1 MSIQF
6 KRAKITEKSLNLTNF
21 NRMVDYIGRLANMTS
36 PNILIDRGPGGY
48 VLKALKQSASTVDY
62 TDFAFGY
69 SISGATVTVNAGT
82 IRHGTRPPLVVKS
95 KDIAIAADK
104 TWIFV
109 AYDFGEYDFGDRAT
123 ITSAMVEPIS
133 TGFFYRH
140 VLYLVTLSEGV
151 ASIDAGNIKHLG
163 DISIPGAFA

>member
-69 SISGATVTVNAGT
+69 SINGAVVTVNAGT
-82 IRHGTRPPLVVKS
+82 IRHGTRPPVRALS
-95 KDIAIAADK
+95 ADITIAADN

-109 AYDFGEYDFGDRAT
+109 AYTFGTFGIAAS
-123 ITSAMVEPIS
+123 ITSSMSEPVD
-133 TGFFYRH
+133 TEEVH
-140 VLYLVTLSEGV
+140 NHALYLVTLSEGV
-151 ASIDAGNIKHLG
+151 ASIGAGNIKHVG
-163 DISIPGAFA
+163 DIWLPGAFA

>member
-1 MSIQF
+1 MNEFSIENTG
-6 KRAKITEKSLNLTNF
+6 KF
-21 NRMVDYIGRLANMTS
+21 NARLDDLESMVGATSSPDCQISNVDKMRGGDGIDLAS
-36 PNILIDRGPGGY
+36 F
-48 VLKALKQSASTVDY
+48 S
-62 TDFAFGY
+62 FGC

>member
-82 IRHGTRPPLVVKS
+82 IRHGTRTPVVVPS
-95 KDIAIAADK
+95 KDVTISADK
-104 TWIFV
+104 TWIYV
-109 AYDFGEYDFGDRAT
+109 MYNFGQWAE
-123 ITSAMVEPIS
+123 ITSSLSEPVD
-133 TGFFYRH
+133 TEEVH
-140 VLYLVTLSEGV
+140 NHALYLVTLSEGAV
-151 ASIDAGNIKHLG
+151 SIGTGGIKHLG
-163 DISIPGAFA
+163 DIWLPGAFA

>member
-82 IRHGTRPPLVVKS
+82 IRHGTRTPVKAAS
-95 KDIAIAADK
+95 ADITIAADN

-109 AYDFGEYDFGDRAT
+109 AYTFGGAVAS
-123 ITSAMVEPIS
+123 ITSSMSEPVD
-133 TGFFYRH
+133 TEEVH
-140 VLYLVTLSEGV
+140 NHALYLVTLSEGV
-151 ASIDAGNIKHLG
+151 ASIGAGGIKHVG
-163 DISIPGAFA
+163 DIWLPGAFA

>member
-1 MSIQF
+1 MSFQTTALKYGWAI
-6 KRAKITEKSLNLTNF
+6 LTALG
-21 NRMVDYIGRLANMTS
+21 VVTGTTI
-36 PNILIDRGPGGY
+36 Y

-82 IRHGTRPPLVVKS
+82 IRHGTRTPVVVAS
-95 KDIAIAADK
+95 KDIVISADN

-109 AYDFGEYDFGDRAT
+109 AYTFGE
-123 ITSAMVEPIS
+123 AMASINSSLSEPMD
-133 TGFFYRH
+133 TEEAHNH

-163 DISIPGAFA
+163 DIFIPGAFA

>member
-82 IRHGTRPPLVVKS
+82 IRHGTRTPVVVES

-109 AYDFGEYDFGDRAT
+109 AYKFGGYGFPPAL
-123 ITSAMVEPIS
+123 ITSSMSEPVD
-133 TGFFYRH
+133 TEEVHNH
-140 VLYLVTLSEGV
+140 VLYLVSLSGGM
-151 ASIDAGNIKHLG
+151 ASIGAGNIKHVG
-163 DISIPGAFA
+163 DIWLPGAFA

>member
-82 IRHGTRPPLVVKS
+82 IRHGTRTPVVVES

-104 TWIFV
+104 TWIYVTYNFGAVGV
-109 AYDFGEYDFGDRAT
+109 AAAS
-123 ITSAMVEPIS
+123 INSSMSEPVD
-133 TGFFYRH
+133 TEEAHNH

-163 DISIPGAFA
+163 DIFIPGAFA

>member
-1 MSIQF
+1 MALAT
-6 KRAKITEKSLNLTNF
+6 KRWVN
-21 NRMVDYIGRLANMTS
+21 GRLEDVAPGAAHLRRLQYPGS
-36 PNILIDRGPGGY
+36 GIDW
-48 VLKALKQSASTVDY
+48 SIC
-62 TDFAFGY
+62 AFGY

-95 KDIAIAADK
+95 KDIAIAADN

-163 DISIPGAFA
+163 DIFIPGAFA